1 MTTKA
6 GITALIVGGYTI
18 ALGIGGVNA
27 TSGGTQWLFS
37 IILVL
42 GVVLAG
48 WAVVLPWDGGEQRAD
63 AEGQRGGVEHS

>member
-48 WAVVLPWDGGEQRAD
+48 WAVVLSWDGGEQRAD

>member
-6 GITALIVGGYTI
+6 GITALVVGGYTI

-48 WAVVLPWDGGEQRAD
+48 WAVVLPWDGGPERAGAQGRPGG
-63 AEGQRGGVEHS
+63 AERP